1 MSTIRRVNSDN
12 KMSGVPKHEI
22 MSPIQ
27 MEALAN
33 ETRIGNR
40 LYSRTSDGAE
50 VVKALVSRL
59 AINLANRPKKIDLRD
74 CELIESVAVAYV
86 DACSKAGTLPSKI
99 GLCLAMGISRQAVDV
114 FMKVHPEEASTEL
127 LRQIFDGFADVLNSA
142 ALTNAC
148 HPIVGIFTLKAQNGW
163 RDTVSIEA
171 ESVRDPIEERQSV
184 AAILAKYD
192 DVGGL
197 PD

>member
-1 MSTIRRVNSDN
+1 MKKEVNPDN
-12 KMSGVPKHEI
+12 KMSGIPKREI
-22 MSPIQ
+22 MSPAD
-27 MEALAN
+27 MEALAID
-33 ETRIGNR
+33 TRIGNR

-74 CELIESVAVAYV
+74 CELIESVAVAYA

-114 FMKVHPEEASTEL
+114 FMKVHPEEESTEL
-127 LRQIFDGFADVLNSA
+127 LRQIFDSFADTLNSA

-148 HPIVGIFTLKAQNGW
+148 HPIVGIFTLKSQAGW

-171 ESVRDPIEERQSV
+171 EPVRDPIEERQSM
-184 AAILAKYD
+184 AAILERYS